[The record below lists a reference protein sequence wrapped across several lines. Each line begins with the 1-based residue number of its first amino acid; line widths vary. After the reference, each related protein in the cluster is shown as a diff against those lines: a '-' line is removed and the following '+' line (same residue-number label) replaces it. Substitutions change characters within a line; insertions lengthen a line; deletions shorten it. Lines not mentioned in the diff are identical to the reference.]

1 MQIRPKRILFNWVK
15 CACVCACT
23 CVCVCMCCLRLC
35 VYKCVHGNV
44 GHAHSRAPFAL
55 CLSLGQQARGQL
67 QPHHTPPLPVH
78 TSLSP
83 PHIHTHTDT
92 AEPSPESP
100 KARLEVAPRT
110 YIKHR
115 LTIINMPYSVSKCT
129 QLTNAINAISRYL
142 IASHRTPWA
151 VYTAPSHGI
160 GTWIKVSVP
169 FN

>member
-15 CACVCACT
+15 CACLCVRVRVC
-23 CVCVCMCCLRLC
+23 VYVCMCCLRLC

-44 GHAHSRAPFAL
+44 GHAHSRAPFGL

-67 QPHHTPPLPVH
+67 QPYRSPPLPVH

-83 PHIHTHTDT
+83 PHTHTHTG
-92 AEPSPESP
+92 EPSPESP
-100 KARLEVAPRT
+100 KARLEVAPRI

-115 LTIINMPYSVSKCT
+115 IAIITMSYIVSKCT

-142 IASHRTPWA
+142 IASHRTA
-151 VYTAPSHGI
+151 
-160 GTWIKVSVP
+160 
-169 FN
+169 